1 MKTTSTHYFSLQFT
15 YVALNSYNYS
25 TSNNI
30 IIHNII
36 HRLNILIIYYDILI
50 LLQVLSV
57 LFFMCFVIEIL
68 FYYGIIQ
75 TVVIKLGWCLQKL
88 LGTTAAESV
97 NTCASVFL
105 GMVSEFV
112 KYEKL

>member
-1 MKTTSTHYFSLQFT
+1 
-15 YVALNSYNYS
+15 LN
-25 TSNNI
+25 
-30 IIHNII
+30 
-36 HRLNILIIYYDILI
+36 
-50 LLQVLSV
+50 LLQALSV

-75 TVVIKLGWCLQKL
+75 TIVIKLGWCLQKL

-105 GMVSEFV
+105 GMVSKFNRLKNYKHNHIAV
-112 KYEKL
+112 YVYT